1 MMNTTEK
8 ENKIVLK
15 PWMLYFWTLL
25 ACSLFLLNTYCE
37 DYREKEEKKLDREL
51 DERRMQMDR
60 ELDERRMQMDRER
73 LNIERSKM
81 TPEELKRLQTIEENM
96 RK

>member
-25 ACSLFLLNTYCE
+25 ACSLFLFNTYCE
-37 DYREKEEKKLDREL
+37 DQRERGKMQLDRELDREL
-51 DERRMQMDR
+51 DERRMQMDY
-60 ELDERRMQMDRER
+60 
-73 LNIERSKM
+73 NIERSKM

-96 RK
+96 RKYDEYNRKRK